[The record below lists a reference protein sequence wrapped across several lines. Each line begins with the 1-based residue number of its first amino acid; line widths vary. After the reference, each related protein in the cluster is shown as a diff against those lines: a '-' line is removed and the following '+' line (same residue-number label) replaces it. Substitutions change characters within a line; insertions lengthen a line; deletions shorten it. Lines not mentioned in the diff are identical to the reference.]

1 MAPEY
6 RRGER
11 WLYESRYTRRL
22 AITICVLNDLAT
34 VLDIASLTVAWL
46 WNPAI
51 LPYLNE
57 LVGNEAFLETPSARM
72 PMLIL
77 ALFLFALIP
86 NAGTVVFK
94 AFRYSEEKSQSK
106 IKDAECCIAP
116 LFWLVPKGTYV
127 YTRVSSTVIAPS
139 ILHSPLPAGRNTLS
153 PLRSGMTCPQEVSIP
168 SPSNTMRDTKDD
180 SSAVNTA

>member
-86 NAGTVVFK
+86 DAGTVVFK

-106 IKDAECCIAP
+106 IKMQDAASRRFSG
-116 LFWLVPKGTYV
+116 LYPKAHMF
-127 YTRVSSTVIAPS
+127 TRVFQAP
-139 ILHSPLPAGRNTLS
+139 
-153 PLRSGMTCPQEVSIP
+153 
-168 SPSNTMRDTKDD
+168 
-180 SSAVNTA
+180 